1 MRKLLILS
9 AFVLATV
16 ALPLQFSYGQA
27 DESKVS
33 IVFMGSAVALDNL
46 GENSNWEGGFSF
58 GTQFPFPGLKAK
70 GIHTRLI
77 YSQFNINPDAPMRTI
92 EPSVLIDFYV
102 GKKWHIWWTAMGIE
116 AYTDGPNQG
125 MNLFTGMGLGR
136 RVLTIGENS
145 NQVGFDL
152 FLETN
157 FVNAEGES
165 TGNYADVSLGLK
177 LSKL

>member
-1 MRKLLILS
+1 MRKLLLIL
-9 AFVLATV
+9 AVLIL
-16 ALPLQFSYGQA
+16 LPFKVSVGQA

-33 IVFMGSAVALDNL
+33 VVFMGSAIALDNL
-46 GENSNWEGGFSF
+46 EKNSNWEGGFSF
-58 GTQFPFPGLKAK
+58 GTQFPFPGLEAK

-102 GKKWHIWWTAMGIE
+102 GKKWHIWWTAMGVE
-116 AYTDGPNQG
+116 AYTDGPNNG
-125 MNLFTGMGLGR
+125 MNLFTGMGFGR
-136 RVLTIGENS
+136 RVMTIGDNS

-157 FVNAEGES
+157 FVNADGES
-165 TGNYADVSLGLK
+165 TGNYADLSLGLK